1 MNKPELGSCF
11 FILLGWRACPVW
23 GLKGPWDIT
32 LGACAQGLQR
42 GWGVSVRRGQ
52 GCPRPG
58 TAGSGRFHS
67 LACWVPQPHERHF
80 RGMYLTKGET
90 LPGHKEPL
98 LPFPLSL
105 LFYPPA
111 LPYKQVTLPSV
122 LHFVLLFL
130 SGRLCLQSRRRG
142 PISTVQW
149 ERKSKLGTP
158 GFTNSASGIFK
169 QYLHF
174 ILKGDFNFLQHYPKT
189 F

>member
-90 LPGHKEPL
+90 LPGHEEPL
-98 LPFPLSL
+98 LPLFLFPSSSTPLLCLTSRWHYPLCYILSSFSCQAGSACSHEGEDPFPLCNENGSPNWEHL
-105 LFYPPA
+105 D
-111 LPYKQVTLPSV
+111 LPI
-122 LHFVLLFL
+122 LHQEYLN
-130 SGRLCLQSRRRG
+130 SIC
-142 PISTVQW
+142 IS
-149 ERKSKLGTP
+149 
-158 GFTNSASGIFK
+158 F
-169 QYLHF
+169 
-174 ILKGDFNFLQHYPKT
+174 
-189 F
+189 